1 MAQQLYF
8 SRDSKMYIEFDGY
21 VWEVPVLDGFSFSQA
36 TNSSEITLA
45 EMESSAGVS
54 RRGRRAFN
62 DSLAPGEWSF
72 STYVR
77 PFQAAGGT
85 TYSAANAGR
94 ADDTAQVHAVEELLW
109 ALMAGAKN
117 YSGSDFDFD
126 DGASS
131 PVAVNTPA
139 TASAAF
145 SFAGS
150 NKSTLGTA
158 NVYFVLGDA
167 NRKIMKLKD
176 VTVNEASLDFD
187 IDGIATIG
195 WSGSSSE
202 VVDFTGSTH
211 QDNTLPI
218 HSDTT
223 ADSTTMA
230 IGDVWLDSNDGS
242 RLYVMTNVTNGNEAA
257 TPYINEGTADTDNFI
272 RNRLTQLTIAPT
284 SQDPD
289 SDGTN
294 ELQSSYSVTLT
305 GGNITVSNNIS
316 YITPEELGIVN
327 VPIGHV
333 TGTRAVSGSFTCYL
347 TEDTGTVN
355 ASADFFNDLR
365 SITNVVTN
373 SFALVFKIGGAT
385 GTPRLEVSMPTCHIE
400 VPTHSIEDVISLES
414 NFMALPSTIDEKNEV
429 SLTYH
434 AS

>member
-45 EMESSAGVS
+45 EMESAGGVS

-77 PFQAAGGT
+77 PFKAAGGT

-126 DGASS
+126 DAASS
-131 PVAVNTPA
+131 PVATTTPG
-139 TASAAF
+139 TASMPI

-150 NKSTLGTA
+150 NSSTLGTA

-187 IDGIATIG
+187 IDGIATIA
-195 WSGSSSE
+195 WSGNASE

-218 HSDTT
+218 HTDTT
-223 ADSTTMA
+223 AD
-230 IGDVWLDSNDGS
+230 
-242 RLYVMTNVTNGNEAA
+242 
-257 TPYINEGTADTDNFI
+257 GTYY
-272 RNRLTQLTIAPT
+272 
-284 SQDPD
+284 
-289 SDGTN
+289 
-294 ELQSSYSVTLT
+294 SYW
-305 GGNITVSNNIS
+305 
-316 YITPEELGIVN
+316 
-327 VPIGHV
+327 
-333 TGTRAVSGSFTCYL
+333 
-347 TEDTGTVN
+347 
-355 ASADFFNDLR
+355 
-365 SITNVVTN
+365 
-373 SFALVFKIGGAT
+373 
-385 GTPRLEVSMPTCHIE
+385 
-400 VPTHSIEDVISLES
+400 
-414 NFMALPSTIDEKNEV
+414 
-429 SLTYH
+429 
-434 AS
+434 

>member
-77 PFQAAGGT
+77 PFKAAGGT
-85 TYSAANAGR
+85 TYSAANQGR
-94 ADDTAQVHAVEELLW
+94 ADDAAQVHAVEELLW

-117 YSGSDFDFD
+117 YSGADFDFD

-139 TASAAF
+139 TNSASF

-150 NKSTLGTA
+150 NSSTLGTA

-167 NRKIMKLKD
+167 NRKVMKLKD

-211 QDNTLPI
+211 QDNTLPV
-218 HSDTT
+218 HTDTT
-223 ADSTTMA
+223 ADGTTIA

-242 RLYVMTNVTNGNEAA
+242 RLYVMTNVTNSSEAA

-289 SDGTN
+289 ADGVD
-294 ELQSSYSVTLT
+294 ELQASYSVTLT

-347 TEDTGTVN
+347 TEDTSTVN

-373 SFALVFKIGGAT
+373 SFALTFKIGGAT
-385 GTPRLEVSMPTCHIE
+385 GTPRLEVAMPTCHIE

-414 NFMALPSTIDEKNEV
+414 NFMALPSTIDEKNEI

>member
-77 PFQAAGGT
+77 PFKAAGGT

-94 ADDTAQVHAVEELLW
+94 ADDAAQVHAVEELLW

-117 YSGSDFDFD
+117 YSGTDFDFD

-131 PVAVNTPA
+131 AVAVNTPA
-139 TASAAF
+139 TNSASF

-150 NKSTLGTA
+150 NSSTLGTA

-167 NRKIMKLKD
+167 NRKVMKLKD

-211 QDNTLPI
+211 QDNTLPV
-218 HSDTT
+218 HTDTT
-223 ADSTTMA
+223 ADGTIIA

-242 RLYVMTNVTNGNEAA
+242 RLYVMTNVTNSSEAA

-272 RNRLTQLTIAPT
+272 RNRLTQLTIVPT

-289 SDGTN
+289 ADGAD
-294 ELQSSYSVTLT
+294 ELQASYSVTLT

-347 TEDTGTVN
+347 TEDTSTVN

-373 SFALVFKIGGAT
+373 SFALTFKIGGAT
-385 GTPRLEVSMPTCHIE
+385 GTPRLEVAMPTCHIE

-414 NFMALPSTIDEKNEV
+414 NFMALPSTIDEKNEI

>member
-45 EMESSAGVS
+45 EMESAGGVS

-77 PFQAAGGT
+77 PFKAAGGT

-126 DGASS
+126 DAASS
-131 PVAVNTPA
+131 PVATTTPG
-139 TASAAF
+139 TASMPI

-150 NKSTLGTA
+150 NSSTLGTA

-187 IDGIATIG
+187 IDGIATIA
-195 WSGSSSE
+195 WSGNAAE

-211 QDNTLPI
+211 QDNAAPI
-218 HSDTT
+218 HTDTT
-223 ADSTTMA
+223 ADGTTIA

-242 RLYVMTNVTNGNEAA
+242 RLYVTTNVTNGAEAN
-257 TPYINEGTADTDNFI
+257 TPYVNEGTTDTDNFI
-272 RNRLTQLTIAPT
+272 RNRLTQLTITPT
-284 SQDPD
+284 TQDPD
-289 SDGTN
+289 ADGAN

-333 TGTRAVSGSFTCYL
+333 TGTRAISGSFTCYL
-347 TEDTGTVN
+347 TEDTGNVN

-365 SITNVVTN
+365 SITSVVTN

-385 GTPRLEVSMPTCHIE
+385 GNPRLEVSMPTCHIE

-414 NFMALPSTIDEKNEV
+414 NFMALPSTIDSTNEV
-429 SLTYH
+429 SITYH
-434 AS
+434 AA

>member
-45 EMESSAGVS
+45 EMESAGGVS

-77 PFQAAGGT
+77 PFKAAGGT

-126 DGASS
+126 DAASS
-131 PVAVNTPA
+131 PVATTTPG
-139 TASAAF
+139 TASMPI

-150 NKSTLGTA
+150 NSSTLGTA

-187 IDGIATIG
+187 IDGIATIA
-195 WSGSSSE
+195 WSGNAAE

-211 QDNTLPI
+211 QDNAAPI
-218 HSDTT
+218 HTDTT
-223 ADSTTMA
+223 ADGTTIA

-242 RLYVMTNVTNGNEAA
+242 RLYVTTNVTNGAEAN

-272 RNRLTQLTIAPT
+272 RNRLTQLTITPT
-284 SQDPD
+284 TQDPD
-289 SDGTN
+289 ADG
-294 ELQSSYSVTLT
+294 S
-305 GGNITVSNNIS
+305 
-316 YITPEELGIVN
+316 
-327 VPIGHV
+327 
-333 TGTRAVSGSFTCYL
+333 
-347 TEDTGTVN
+347 
-355 ASADFFNDLR
+355 
-365 SITNVVTN
+365 
-373 SFALVFKIGGAT
+373 
-385 GTPRLEVSMPTCHIE
+385 
-400 VPTHSIEDVISLES
+400 
-414 NFMALPSTIDEKNEV
+414 
-429 SLTYH
+429 
-434 AS
+434 